1 MATRKGRAL
10 MQIRS
15 ILAAAVVAGFMLT
28 GTGIAAMSEDQVNAT
43 VEKDPEAKSSG
54 EPMTAGPMAQSSKP
68 EAPLAVRNTRPKA
81 DRHRD
86 ARACLEAGKNEA
98 IIKCANKYR

>member
-1 MATRKGRAL
+1 MWIK
-10 MQIRS
+10 S
-15 ILAAAVVAGFMLT
+15 IVAAAVAAGCMLTSVAGT
-28 GTGIAAMSEDQVNAT
+28 AALSEEKVNAT
-43 VEKDPEAKSSG
+43 TEKDPEAKSPG
-54 EPMTAGPMAQSSKP
+54 EPMTAEPMAQSSKSA
-68 EAPLAVRNTRPKA
+68 APQTIRNTRPKA